1 MRFPTIHTFL
11 KWFGPSLVA
20 FCGGSVGLIAALS
33 VPFPRVKDWAEREF
47 DIWWPYVSA
56 PWFLAS
62 GAAIIAVYIMALIYT
77 GGTPRPKKLRSQPVP
92 KSWVEHAQNLPPPPA
107 SGTLLHEMEMQTA
120 LSKFPELQ
128 REKEIAFPLPQT
140 EKWSAFYRLING
152 SWEDA
157 AAKILKDR
165 EAEEEASRQRLIRQ
179 AKEPDDFSKA
189 FKERS
194 SDKIPYVRVREIALA
209 KGVDL
214 PRYGEHQ
221 NRSYDLEGELKDA
234 AANGLLAVWGRPYNG
249 EPRDNDP
256 MLPIPADHFR
266 KYSFRH
272 GCLEM
277 DMENKHSCTT
287 TIAALTKGKEM
298 TEGESY
304 YDLHVAGIQARE
316 IIDKFGEGL
325 K

>member
-1 MRFPTIHTFL
+1 MP
-11 KWFGPSLVA
+11 
-20 FCGGSVGLIAALS
+20 
-33 VPFPRVKDWAEREF
+33 
-47 DIWWPYVSA
+47 
-56 PWFLAS
+56 
-62 GAAIIAVYIMALIYT
+62 
-77 GGTPRPKKLRSQPVP
+77 
-92 KSWVEHAQNLPPPPA
+92 
-107 SGTLLHEMEMQTA
+107 
-120 LSKFPELQ
+120 
-128 REKEIAFPLPQT
+128 IAFPDAPQWVGYFGLGIAASLAVLAMIFAVFPRRQT
-140 EKWSAFYRLING
+140 ANGLGRAAVNLKLHDEYIAEQARQKAIDDAEANRKWRRANKYLGG
-152 SWEDA
+152 SMLDA
-157 AAKILKDR
+157 LDDVAKDR
-165 EAEEEASRQRLIRQ
+165 EAEKEAARQRLIRQ

-189 FKERS
+189 VKERAT
-194 SDKIPYVRVREIALA
+194 DKIPYVRIPEIALA
-209 KGVDL
+209 KGIDL
-214 PRYGEHQ
+214 PRYGEMQ

-256 MLPIPADHFR
+256 MLPIPVGHFR

-304 YDLHVAGIQARE
+304 YDLHVAGTQARE